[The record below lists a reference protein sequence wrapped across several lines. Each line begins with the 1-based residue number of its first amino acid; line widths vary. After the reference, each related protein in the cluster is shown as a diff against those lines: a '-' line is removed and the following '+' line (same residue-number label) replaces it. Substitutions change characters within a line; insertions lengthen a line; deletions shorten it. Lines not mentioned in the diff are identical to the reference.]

1 MSGPIRSVRAVSRAS
16 SPAPSRAP
24 ARKAA
29 APLPLNGPSRGG
41 YTMIAALSALIV
53 AVDFAAAFV
62 VTVLVE
68 ELYHFIVYGVPFLQ
82 LDSELKGLVVA
93 TGFVLVHAATR
104 SYGPADV
111 RVARATPLLLV
122 WAAGLVLTISF
133 AFLFRAIE
141 PFSRASTLI
150 LLLVGP
156 VLVLGARRLTVE
168 TLSRMRRFA
177 PFFHR
182 RVLLVGTADRI
193 ARVEKTLTATRPY
206 VVVASVA
213 LREEAGTG
221 DAPTLASREE
231 DMVFACTIA
240 RYMQPDLVVLALPL
254 GDPQTVN
261 WCARRLMSVPAT
273 ITLSADEVSRAPG
286 LPRRPGAPAADL
298 VELCREPFS
307 IFASA
312 QKRLFDLVVA
322 SLALVALAPVLLACA
337 IAIRLEGPGPILFRQ
352 TRYGINLA
360 GFRIFKFR
368 TMRTMEDG
376 RGVKQATRDDPRIT
390 RVGRVLRRWNLDEL
404 PQLLNVVEGTM
415 SLVGPRPHAMAH
427 DQAFG
432 TTLAEYAR
440 RHNAKPG
447 ITGWAQV
454 NGYRGEI
461 VDEADLRGRLT
472 HDLHYLD
479 NWSLWFDM
487 RIIALTIVSPKAYRN
502 AR

>member
-1 MSGPIRSVRAVSRAS
+1 MSGSIRSARG
-16 SPAPSRAP
+16 PSRKP
-24 ARKAA
+24 GVS
-29 APLPLNGPSRGG
+29 LPLHGPSRGG
-41 YTMIAALSALIV
+41 YTAIAGLSALIV
-53 AVDFAAAFV
+53 SVDFAAAFAA
-62 VTVLVE
+62 TVLVE
-68 ELYHFIVYGVPFLQ
+68 EIYHLAVYGVPFAALG
-82 LDSELKGLVVA
+82 SELKGLVVA
-93 TGFVLVHAATR
+93 SGFVLVHAATR

-111 RVARATPLLLV
+111 RIARAVPLLLLWSV
-122 WAAGLVLTISF
+122 SLALTISF

-150 LLLVGP
+150 LLVVGP
-156 VLVLGARRLTVE
+156 LLVLGARRLTIE
-168 TLSRMRRFA
+168 ALARTRRFA

-193 ARVEKTLTATRPY
+193 PRVEQTLTETRPY
-206 VVVASVA
+206 VVVSTVA
-213 LREEAGTG
+213 LREPQAGA
-221 DAPTLASREE
+221 DAAQTLARREE
-231 DMVFACTIA
+231 DMVFACSIA

-261 WCARRLMSVPAT
+261 WCAQRLMSVPAT

-298 VELCREPFS
+298 VELCTEPFS
-307 IFASA
+307 IMASA
-312 QKRLFDLVVA
+312 QKRVFDLVVGG
-322 SLALVALAPVLLACA
+322 LALVALSPILIACA
-337 IAIRLEGPGPILFRQ
+337 VAIRLEGPGPILFRQ
-352 TRYGINLA
+352 TRYGINLV

-368 TMRTMEDG
+368 TMSTMEDG
-376 RGVKQATRDDPRIT
+376 RVVRQATRDDPRIT

-427 DQAFG
+427 DQAFS
-432 TTLAEYAR
+432 TTLAEYTR

-454 NGYRGEI
+454 NGFRGEI
-461 VDEADLRGRLT
+461 ADEAALRGRLA
-472 HDLHYLD
+472 HDLYYLD
-479 NWSLWFDM
+479 NWSLWFDIC
-487 RIIALTIVSPKAYRN
+487 IIALTIVSPKAYRN